1 MMNFLHSIGHDW
13 QGIVD
18 KFFAAAKRPLLTIIG
33 PTASG
38 KTSFSLLLSN
48 WLQGRGSSA
57 EIVNADSRQCY
68 EGFDIGTAKI
78 TALEMQGIPHH
89 LFSVLPSTAEC
100 SVAWYQQ
107 EATKVIADIHDRGA
121 VPILVGGSMLYVSAL
136 IDGFVFLPAS
146 DAAMRAQLEQ
156 EYDADSGERLYRKLQ
171 DIDPVS
177 ASTFSRQNKRYVV
190 RALEVY
196 ALTGNVKSSQL
207 KKHGG
212 YSDVCIL
219 GLKPSRDVLSA
230 RILARV
236 REMFDQGWV
245 EEVEELL
252 KKGVRV
258 ADPGMKSIGYPDI
271 VYFLAKK
278 LDPNSALYAEEKAEL
293 LRSIASKTR
302 AYAKRHQTW
311 WKKDQRVHWL
321 NIAEST

>member
-136 IDGFVFLPAS
+136 IDGFSLLPAS
-146 DAAMRAQLEQ
+146 DPVMRAQLEQ
-156 EYDADSGERLYRKLQ
+156 EYDADFGERLYRKLQ

-207 KKHGG
+207 KKQGG

-219 GLKPSRDVLSA
+219 GIDPPRDVLA
-230 RILARV
+230 TRIIARV
-236 REMFDQGWV
+236 RGMFDQGWV
-245 EEVEELL
+245 DEVRTLL
-252 KKGVRV
+252 KQGVCV
-258 ADPGMKSIGYPDI
+258 DDPGMKSIGYQDI
-271 VYFLAKK
+271 ADFLSRN
-278 LDPNSALYAEEKAEL
+278 LDQESSLYQQEKEVL
-293 LRSIASKTR
+293 IERIGSKTR

-321 NIAEST
+321 K